1 MQPGFAAHAG
11 VTPVP
16 RRPIRVGVT
25 GHSDLT
31 EPSTPIVEAVL
42 REWLSAHASP
52 PWVGVSCLASG
63 ADQVF
68 AGLVLDLGGQL
79 EVILPARDYRARK
92 VDADRVYEFDRYLA
106 AAVAVIVLDFDRS
119 SRQAYMAASTA
130 LLGKVDMVIAVWDGL
145 PARRHGSTG
154 DVVAEAQRLG
164 LPTSILWPAG
174 AARRPSQLGRA
185 AGAPTTGNTAQGPWP
200 VADVARI
207 LDGLVFPA
215 QRWEIVMCAEH
226 YGADWYTRR
235 QLARLP
241 DGCYRDL
248 DAVATALA
256 QYQA

>member
-1 MQPGFAAHAG
+1 MQPGFTAHAG

-42 REWLSAHASP
+42 REWLCAHASP

-130 LLGKVDMVIAVWDGL
+130 LVGMVDMVSAVW
-145 PARRHGSTG
+145 
-154 DVVAEAQRLG
+154 
-164 LPTSILWPAG
+164 
-174 AARRPSQLGRA
+174 
-185 AGAPTTGNTAQGPWP
+185 
-200 VADVARI
+200 
-207 LDGLVFPA
+207 
-215 QRWEIVMCAEH
+215 
-226 YGADWYTRR
+226 
-235 QLARLP
+235 
-241 DGCYRDL
+241 
-248 DAVATALA
+248 
-256 QYQA
+256 